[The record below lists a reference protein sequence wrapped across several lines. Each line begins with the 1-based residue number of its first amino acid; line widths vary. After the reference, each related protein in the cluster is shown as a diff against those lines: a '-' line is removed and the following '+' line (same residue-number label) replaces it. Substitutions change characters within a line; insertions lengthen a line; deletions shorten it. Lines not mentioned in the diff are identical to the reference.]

1 MTMTT
6 PLVAIRNAS
15 KSYGEGERTVWALRD
30 VSLTVEAGE
39 FVSITGP
46 SGSGKSTLLNLVAG
60 LEVPTSGEV
69 SLEGARIPDL
79 SNRALAIIRR
89 RTIGIVFQF
98 FNLLPTL
105 TAEEN
110 VAVPLR
116 ADRRKTAEV
125 RERATRALEAVGLGH
140 RASHYPEELSGG
152 EMQRVAIARALATDA
167 RLILADEPT
176 GNLDTERGEEILEL
190 LKQASER
197 DGRAVLLVTHDLRAA
212 AHGDR
217 LITLRDGRIVDEV
230 QNAPGPAQVVHLP
243 YSRART
249 E

>member
-1 MTMTT
+1 MSATT

-15 KSYGEGERTVWALRD
+15 KRYGEGERAVWALRD
-30 VSLTVEAGE
+30 VSLTIDPGE
-39 FVSITGP
+39 FVAVTGP
-46 SGSGKSTLLNLVAG
+46 SGSGKSTLLNLIAG
-60 LEVPTSGEV
+60 LDTPTSGEV
-69 SLEGARIPDL
+69 MIEGARIPDL
-79 SNRALAIIRR
+79 SNRALATLRRQTITII
-89 RTIGIVFQF
+89 FQF

-116 ADRRKTAEV
+116 ADGRKTSEV
-125 RERATRALEAVGLGH
+125 RARAAQALEAVGLAL
-140 RASHYPEELSGG
+140 RARHYPEELSGG

-176 GNLDTERGEEILEL
+176 GNLDTEGGEEILEL
-190 LKQASER
+190 LQQASER

-217 LITLRDGRIVDEV
+217 FITLRDGRIVDEV
-230 QNAPGPAQVVHLP
+230 RNSPGQVVRLP
-243 YSRART
+243 YPRART